1 MLVVI
6 RCEIGLCLNFFLNSF
21 LFGVSI
27 EIQFEYFLCRFFF
40 SFANHIYSRFTI
52 DPFSIFAIC
61 FKFGVVFLQSFFAT
75 KKTIYAQHDF
85 FVLRCFSNWVRTI
98 AFTHRISQ
106 QKIWFSE
113 FVGHKTKACAGSAMG
128 CLSAL
133 SFSIW
138 WTMHI
143 AAYTTRIH
151 TYIKWWFF
159 SFFSKKKYQRNKQ
172 NWVLVC
178 WCVAMNFSYR
188 LWWSDGTA
196 AVVRESFTLI
206 SHRWFRKH
214 FNRTIGKTKKGFFHR
229 KHRTPHT
236 NKNGVGASI
245 TVKLIVI
252 TTQRANDLIFHSET
266 VYMYVLIAP
275 LFFTFFFETN
285 CSFCHFNLFCL
296 AFLNS
301 VLDQYAHAL
310 ATRTVY
316 LIPIFFCCFA
326 RCLFVWRDCCNST
339 LRI

>member
-27 EIQFEYFLCRFFF
+27 EIQFEYFLCRFF
-40 SFANHIYSRFTI
+40 SRSQITFTLVSQLI
-52 DPFSIFAIC
+52 LFR
-61 FKFGVVFLQSFFAT
+61 FLQFVLNLVWCFFSLFLPQ

-159 SFFSKKKYQRNKQ
+159 SFFPKKKYQRNKQ
-172 NWVLVC
+172 N
-178 WCVAMNFSYR
+178 
-188 LWWSDGTA
+188 
-196 AVVRESFTLI
+196 
-206 SHRWFRKH
+206 
-214 FNRTIGKTKKGFFHR
+214 
-229 KHRTPHT
+229 
-236 NKNGVGASI
+236 
-245 TVKLIVI
+245 
-252 TTQRANDLIFHSET
+252 
-266 VYMYVLIAP
+266 
-275 LFFTFFFETN
+275 
-285 CSFCHFNLFCL
+285 
-296 AFLNS
+296 
-301 VLDQYAHAL
+301 
-310 ATRTVY
+310 
-316 LIPIFFCCFA
+316 
-326 RCLFVWRDCCNST
+326 
-339 LRI
+339 